1 MKQKKEINIFNPYII
16 LGISKSVTQDEI
28 KNAYRKMAK
37 KYHPDLNPNNPEAE
51 KKFAEIANAYD
62 LLETP
67 KKREKFDKGEFEF
80 PRDSRFY
87 GGAHGPFYHESKNEG
102 GRYTFS
108 FKGDES
114 ELFNSMFKNFN
125 AGTREEF
132 NVHGEDQFF
141 RMEIEFKDSILGAE
155 REITFPPN
163 KRFNV
168 KIPAGI
174 ESGKKLRFSGQGLPG
189 KGKGAAG
196 DSYIE
201 IQVKPSSVFK
211 RVGNDLEL
219 ELSVSLSEAILGG
232 EVEIPTVEKPIKLKI
247 PPGANTDQRLRVK
260 NKGVVDA
267 ALKTRGNLIVILKV
281 VLPPKVDD
289 ELKEMMQKWS
299 QNHAYNPRQ
308 KPLEQEGM

>member
-1 MKQKKEINIFNPYII
+1 MDPYIT
-16 LGISKSVTQDEI
+16 LGIDKSVTQDEI

-37 KYHPDLNPNNPEAE
+37 KYHPDLNPDNPEAE
-51 KKFAEIANAYD
+51 KKFAEIASAYD

-67 KKREKFDKGEFEF
+67 KKRAKFDKGEFEF
-80 PRDSRFY
+80 PKDSPFY
-87 GGAHGPFYHESKNEG
+87 GGAHGPFYHESKNGG

-108 FKGDES
+108 FKGDENN
-114 ELFNSMFKNFN
+114 LFDSMFKNYN
-125 AGTREEF
+125 PGTREDF
-132 NVHGEDQFF
+132 NVHGDDQFF
-141 RMEIEFKDSILGAE
+141 RMEIEFKDAILGAE
-155 REITFPPN
+155 REIMFTPN
-163 KRFNV
+163 KRFSV

-174 ESGKKLRFSGQGLPG
+174 ESGKKLRFVG
-189 KGKGAAG
+189 KGSPGRGKGTAG
-196 DSYIE
+196 DLYIE
-201 IQVKPSSVFK
+201 IKVKPSPVFK

-219 ELSVSLSEAILGG
+219 ELSVSLNEAILGG
-232 EVEIPTVEKPIKLKI
+232 EVEIPTVEKPIMLKI

-260 NKGVVDA
+260 NKGVVDT

-308 KPLEQEGM
+308 KPVG